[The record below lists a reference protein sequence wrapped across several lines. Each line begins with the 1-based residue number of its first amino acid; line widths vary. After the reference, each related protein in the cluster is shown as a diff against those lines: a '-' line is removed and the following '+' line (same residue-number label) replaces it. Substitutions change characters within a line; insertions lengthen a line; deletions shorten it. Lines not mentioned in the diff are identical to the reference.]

1 MQGVVILECTISPQ
15 GKVTDVKVLR
25 GIPLLDAA
33 AIEAVKQWVYS
44 PDPAQR
50 RARAGDHDRHRELP
64 ALLRPGS
71 GHPDN
76 PVQEDATMQFD
87 LRTMVEHMGGV
98 AWGVVI
104 VLAIMSIYSIGV
116 MIERYYTYHQ
126 ATKQSRKYAP
136 EVARFLKQGKIKEA
150 IDASHGADREALA
163 PGQGP
168 GGRPAGMA
176 VPAGDRRSRR
186 ATRKRAVDAAKR
198 AIQRATAVNLADLKR
213 GLSGLATI
221 GSTAPFVGLFGTTFG
236 IINAFS
242 GMALTGSGGIAAIS
256 AGIAEALIT
265 TAFGL
270 FVAVPAVWAYNYFA
284 GKVEGFNVEMDN
296 SSSELLDYF
305 IKKGA

>member
-1 MQGVVILECTISPQ
+1 MGWVAKGVVL
-15 GKVTDVKVLR
+15 VL
-25 GIPLLDAA
+25 
-33 AIEAVKQWVYS
+33 V
-44 PDPAQR
+44 
-50 RARAGDHDRHRELP
+50 
-64 ALLRPGS
+64 
-71 GHPDN
+71 
-76 PVQEDATMQFD
+76 
-87 LRTMVEHMGGV
+87 
-98 AWGVVI
+98 
-104 VLAIMSIYSIGV
+104 IMSVYSIGV
-116 MIERYYTYHQ
+116 MIERFYTFQQ
-126 ATKQSRKYAP
+126 ATTQSRKYAP
-136 EVARFLKQGKIKEA
+136 EVARYLKQGKIKEA
-150 IDASHGADREALA
+150 IDASHGVGVKYSHLA
-163 PGQGP
+163 KVLVLGLQEWQYQTEIGEVERDKE
-168 GGRPAGMA
+168 G
-176 VPAGDRRSRR
+176 
-186 ATRKRAVDAAKR
+186 AVDAAKR

-284 GKVEGFNVEMDN
+284 NRVEGFSVEMDN

>member
-1 MQGVVILECTISPQ
+1 MG
-15 GKVTDVKVLR
+15 
-25 GIPLLDAA
+25 
-33 AIEAVKQWVYS
+33 
-44 PDPAQR
+44 
-50 RARAGDHDRHRELP
+50 
-64 ALLRPGS
+64 
-71 GHPDN
+71 
-76 PVQEDATMQFD
+76 FD
-87 LRTMVEHMGGV
+87 LRSMFANMGGV

-104 VLAIMSIYSIGV
+104 TLFIMSVYSIGV
-116 MIERYYTYHQ
+116 MIERFWTFSL

-150 IDASHGADREALA
+150 IDVSHGKDVKHSHLAKVLVVGLQEWQYQQEIGETERDKEA
-163 PGQGP
+163 
-168 GGRPAGMA
+168 
-176 VPAGDRRSRR
+176 
-186 ATRKRAVDAAKR
+186 AVDAAKR
-198 AIQRATAVNLADLKR
+198 AIQRATAVNMSDLKR

-270 FVAVPAVWAYNYFA
+270 LVAVPAVWGFNYLN
-284 GKVEGFNVEMDN
+284 GRVEGFNVEMDN